1 MIRVEVQAI
10 LDKARGGE
18 APSRGDCVT
27 LLEQPEASPEA
38 SAMIAMADAIS
49 RRRFGNAGT
58 IGGQIGIEVAPCV
71 GNCGMC
77 IFGADFTPFQ
87 QQHRLSMEE
96 ILVLARQF
104 VDGHRLERLYLMT
117 MHRFDLDWLL
127 DVVAAVRKDLGP
139 GVDLVA
145 NIGDFDLAQ
154 ARLLKSAGFDGVYH
168 VCRLREGI
176 DSRLDPVQRRRT
188 MQAARDAELDLHT
201 CCEPIGPEH
210 SPQEIVEQMFLGIE
224 LGCSRHAAMRR
235 VAVPGT
241 PMADR
246 GQISQRRLA
255 QAVAVVCLANLEN
268 KQLRDIGVHEPNVLA
283 LCSGANSICAESGA
297 NPRDVELETEQHLG
311 LTVKDCCDMLRE
323 AGYTHARLGDGR
335 LASLLGGETISNQIP
350 VK

>member
-1 MIRVEVQAI
+1 MIRAEVQAI
-10 LDKARGGE
+10 LDRARAGG
-18 APSRGDCVT
+18 APSRQQCVT
-27 LLEQPEASPEA
+27 LLEQPEASPET
-38 SAMIAMADAIS
+38 SAMIALADAIS

-77 IFGADFTPFQ
+77 VFGADFTPFQ
-87 QQHRLSMEE
+87 HQRLSLEE
-96 ILVLARQF
+96 ILLRARQF
-104 VDGHRLERLYLMT
+104 VDGDRLERLYLMT

-127 DVVAAVRKDLGP
+127 DVVAAVRRELGP
-139 GVDLVA
+139 GVSLVA

-176 DSRLDPVQRRRT
+176 DSRLDPALRRRT
-188 MQAARDAELDLHT
+188 MQAAREAGLDLHT

-210 SPQEIVEQMFLGIE
+210 SPQEIVDQMFLGIE

-241 PMADR
+241 PLADR
-246 GQISQRRLA
+246 GQISLLRLA
-255 QAVAVVCLANLEN
+255 QAVSVVCLANLEN
-268 KQLRDIGVHEPNVLA
+268 RDLCDIGVHEPNVLS

-297 NPRDVELETEQHLG
+297 NPRDTALETEQNLG
-311 LTVKDCCDMLRE
+311 LTVQDCCDMLRE
-323 AGYTHARLGDGR
+323 AGYDRVRLDGGR
-335 LASLLGGETISNQIP
+335 FAPLVATESASNQSP
-350 VK
+350 GK

>member
-1 MIRVEVQAI
+1 VIRSEVQAI
-10 LDKARGGE
+10 LDKARGGK
-18 APSRGDCVT
+18 APSREECVL
-27 LLEQPEASPEA
+27 LLEQPEASPET
-38 SAMIAMADAIS
+38 SAMTALADAIS

-77 IFGADFTPFQ
+77 IFGAEFTPFRQ
-87 QQHRLSMEE
+87 RQRLPLEE
-96 ILVLARQF
+96 ILLRARQF
-104 VDGHRLERLYLMT
+104 VRGDRLERLYLMT

-139 GVDLVA
+139 KVDLVA

-154 ARLLKSAGFDGVYH
+154 AKLLKSAGFDGVYH

-176 DSRLDPVQRRRT
+176 DSRLDPAQRRRT
-188 MQAARDAELDLHT
+188 MQAAREAGLDLHT

-210 SPQEIVEQMFLGIE
+210 SAQEIVEQMFLGIE

-241 PMADR
+241 PLADR

-268 KQLRDIGVHEPNVLA
+268 KLLRDIGVHEPNVLA

-297 NPRDVELETEQHLG
+297 NPRDVELETQQSLG
-311 LTVKDCCDMLRE
+311 LTVDDCCSILRE
-323 AGYTHARLGDGR
+323 AGYSHLR
-335 LASLLGGETISNQIP
+335 LADSRLTSLLGDEITCNQIQ
-350 VK
+350 